1 MTKRQLESKGYSVEV
16 AENGNQALE
25 RLKAGGVDD
34 FDVMITDLNMPVM
47 DGFESVRRFRSW
59 EAQNRTGR
67 LPIIGFSANTDDDT
81 RAEVAAAGM
90 DAFFPKPFKHDD
102 LIEVLRDVKV
112 LPPADASK
120 PQADGIATASSSN
133 VDCIIMP

>member
-81 RAEVAAAGM
+81 RAEVAAVGM

-120 PQADGIATASSSN
+120 P
-133 VDCIIMP
+133 